1 MTVGAVLHGI
11 GFVRKQLK
19 DFTPRESKA
28 ILRRT
33 TAGIA
38 ADVRDKMR
46 AAVPVRTRT
55 LKKAIV
61 SKRLR
66 GSKDSVEA
74 GVQIT
79 HGRSAK
85 HDAFYWRFVEFGTQ
99 HHAAQPFVTPDYEEM
114 RVNYRKI
121 FKREFLGQV
130 KKQLAKQAKAQG
142 VRSK

>member
-1 MTVGAVLHGI
+1 MTVGAMIHGI
-11 GFVRKQLK
+11 GFVKKQFE
-19 DFTPRESKA
+19 DFTPNESKA

-66 GSKDSVEA
+66 GGRDSVEA

-99 HHAAQPFVTPDYEEM
+99 NMEAQPFITPAYEEM
-114 RVNYRKI
+114 RVSYRKI
-121 FKREFLGQV
+121 FKKEFLEQLQ
-130 KKQLAKQAKAQG
+130 KQLAKRAKAQG
-142 VRSK
+142 EGK